1 MKKLKFLTLAAIAA
15 ATAMVSSCSDNDVLE
30 GVKDTGIPFSVTAS
44 TNSGG
49 SRGSDITTLS
59 NFQLWGFGTDQT
71 SHFDGNNFTPKAG
84 SSTVF
89 ESSITPN
96 WPNTN
101 NCLFYGISNNTST
114 MAYGV
119 TAGSPGVNTTKADIR
134 NGSFDYTIPTNVADQ
149 EDLLVA
155 AAQGNSAQGVN
166 MHFDHAL
173 TAAKLHITMDPK
185 LCETYSPEKVSTEY
199 ILVIKIKKIIIHN
212 IKTSGTYSFG
222 AGTAVAATSS
232 TASENGSW
240 NTSDGTLGDYVFDFT
255 SNPLIYQVK
264 NSDVLD
270 EVVDIDGN
278 GSNIYFIPQD
288 ITYWNIAA
296 NMTGENADNYKTP
309 STTESYIEIQAISG
323 AYENDMATYLD
334 MYGDLKDAGMVSD
347 QVTVTSDDAG
357 NYYDDG
363 EAKQHMICNS
373 DGFITDFSSLAYFE
387 ADAFPFTIETVKNEK
402 KQNFLNVIVDDEAYA
417 GLYKPFKATL
427 GINGIRNLKLEVVN
441 ACRAADSQLGGSGAF
456 GVAVE
461 ASTGGNGAKKY

>member
-155 AAQGNSAQGVN
+155 AAQGNSANGVN

-173 TAAKLHITMDPK
+173 TAAKLNLKMTPK
-185 LCETYSPEKVSTEY
+185 LSENYYKPTGTHYMFVM
-199 ILVIKIKKIIIHN
+199 KIQKIIIHN
-212 IKTSGTYSFG
+212 IKISGTYTFG
-222 AGTAVAATSS
+222 AGTSVGASSWTAA
-232 TASENGSW
+232 ENGSW
-240 NTSDGTLGDYVFDFT
+240 DTDEGTVGDYVLDFT
-255 SNPLIYQVK
+255 ANPLFYQVK
-264 NSDVLD
+264 YNETLNVPIN
-270 EVVDIDGN
+270 IDGN
-278 GSNIYFIPQD
+278 NSNIYFIPQTID
-288 ITYWNIAA
+288 SWNIAA
-296 NMTGENADNYKTP
+296 NMTGADANNYQSP
-309 STTESYIEIQAISG
+309 SATKSYVEILAYAAG
-323 AYENDMATYLD
+323 YEYENISTYLD
-334 MYGDLKDAGMVSD
+334 EIIESLDTFKDLYGEDFVVVKD
-347 QVTVTSDDAG
+347 DDG
-357 NYYDDG
+357 NYYDDN
-363 EAKQHMICNS
+363 AKTHMVVNK
-373 DGFITDFSSLAYFE
+373 DGL
-387 ADAFPFTIETVKNEK
+387 
-402 KQNFLNVIVDDEAYA
+402 IVDFNTYAIADFGSTETPNGYQLNTIADEGNY
-417 GLYKPFKATL
+417 GVLYKTFKATL
-427 GINGIRNLKLEVVN
+427 GINGNRNLTIELVN
-441 ACRAADSQLGGSGAF
+441 ACRAEDGSGAF

-461 ASTGGNGAKKY
+461 AHT

>member
-119 TAGSPGVNTTKADIR
+119 TAGSPGINTTREAIR

-155 AAQGNSAQGVN
+155 AATGNSNDGV
-166 MHFDHAL
+166 HLKFDHAL
-173 TAAKLHITMDPK
+173 TAAKLWLSLDPTK
-185 LCETYSPEKVSTEY
+185 TSPYDTYLLSQKAHEENPNEVLVPSGY
-199 ILVIKIKKIIIHN
+199 IVKIKKIIIHN
-212 IKTSGTYSFG
+212 IKVSGTYAFNGSDTDTDG
-222 AGTAVAATSS
+222 NYV
-232 TASENGSW
+232 NGSW
-240 NTSDGTLGDYVFDFT
+240 NTSSGTLGDCEIDFGDNPYYVVCKIGEPYNKALNINGDD
-255 SNPLIYQVK
+255 SNL
-264 NSDVLD
+264 
-270 EVVDIDGN
+270 
-278 GSNIYFIPQD
+278 YFIPQT
-288 ITYWNIAA
+288 ISYWNIKPNDESGYTQA
-296 NMTGENADNYKTP
+296 NFSTPGTDSDNNVYSYVEFQEIAFDYLLSDAVTILENKVSEGNGWT
-309 STTESYIEIQAISG
+309 
-323 AYENDMATYLD
+323 
-334 MYGDLKDAGMVSD
+334 KDATG
-347 QVTVTSDDAG
+347 
-357 NYYDDG
+357 YYYNTK
-363 EAKQHMICNS
+363 EVAKA
-373 DGFITDFSSLAYFE
+373 DGFITDAAVAIDQLGDLAG
-387 ADAFPFTIETVKNEK
+387 ET
-402 KQNFLNVIVDDEAYA
+402 QSYDDEVETADYLLSDFNKDFYA
-417 GLYKPFKATL
+417 PCYTPFKATL
-427 GINGIRNLKLEVVN
+427 NVNGSRILKINLDQGVIKFNDCSAL
-441 ACRAADSQLGGSGAF
+441 F
-456 GVAVE
+456 GVSAE
-461 ASTGGNGAKKY
+461 GGA